1 MGYRILYKPI
11 ICLLLFLSVAGCAK
25 ELADDL
31 VPAEEDGFVRI
42 LFTSSAFTKV
52 DTDLRVPTVG
62 NEDGI
67 QSLDLYGIAWGK
79 NSSGSM
85 AIINI
90 FHAPGKNPLGEYETE
105 DWGVVKGDTILVKS
119 NLFSLNDR
127 GEKVE
132 YVNLYAIAN
141 IGRLQ
146 PAYPE
151 VFNSFDAY
159 NSQIVKNVKDYL
171 TGRPRVPI
179 PYSTEELLKDLVV
192 TVDGLSAPLEYPVMI
207 QSMNVEG
214 GAFYMQMPLERV
226 YCRIGF
232 SFLFTGNSTDKIKI
246 NTITIDRTSH
256 QGYLFQEKNE
266 PDTPPTESLVWS
278 AEKESGSGAFKNAGG
293 IAYTNGEQP
302 IGGTMLALY
311 ANKDS
316 DAPLYFRSCQYLCDN
331 EENAPSITLDI
342 TATSGDK
349 VITRKLTAPLYNSGG
364 ANSKKH
370 YGFLRNHSYQVISTI
385 STSTLQLEGVTV
397 EAHDWSELPLVD
409 FPDFK

>member
-25 ELADDL
+25 ELADDP

-67 QSLDLYGIAWGK
+67 QSLDLYGIAWGISYI
-79 NSSGSM
+79 NGGM
-85 AIINI
+85 EIINI
-90 FHAPGKNPLGEYETE
+90 FHVPGKSPLDVSGIE
-105 DWGVVKGDTILVKS
+105 DWGVVRGDTLLVKS
-119 NLFSLNDR
+119 TLFGRNDR
-127 GEKVE
+127 SDNVKF
-132 YVNLYAIAN
+132 VNLYAIAN
-141 IGRLQ
+141 INQLT
-146 PAYPE
+146 PVNE
-151 VFNSFDAY
+151 NKFTSFSAY
-159 NSQIVKNVKDYL
+159 NTQIKDAVQKYMRQRQLISHDVEAMLKNLIVQ
-171 TGRPRVPI
+171 V
-179 PYSTEELLKDLVV
+179 S
-192 TVDGLSAPLEYPVMI
+192 GLSASLEYPVMV
-207 QSMNVEG
+207 QSMQVEG
-214 GAFYMQMPLERV
+214 GASYMHMPLERV

-302 IGGTMLALY
+302 IGSTMLALY

-342 TATSGDK
+342 TVTSGDK

-364 ANSKKH
+364 TNSKKH

-385 STSTLQLEGVTV
+385 NTSTLQLEGVTV

>member
-25 ELADDL
+25 ELADDP

-67 QSLDLYGIAWGK
+67 QSLDLYGIAWGISYI
-79 NSSGSM
+79 NGGM
-85 AIINI
+85 EIINI
-90 FHAPGKNPLGEYETE
+90 FHVPGKSPLDVSGIE
-105 DWGVVKGDTILVKS
+105 DWGVVRGDTLLVKS
-119 NLFSLNDR
+119 TLFGRNDR
-127 GEKVE
+127 SDNVKF
-132 YVNLYAIAN
+132 VNLYAIAN
-141 IGRLQ
+141 INQLT
-146 PAYPE
+146 PVNE
-151 VFNSFDAY
+151 NKFTSFSAY
-159 NSQIVKNVKDYL
+159 NTQIKDAVQKYMRQRQLISHDVEAMLKNLIVQ
-171 TGRPRVPI
+171 V
-179 PYSTEELLKDLVV
+179 S
-192 TVDGLSAPLEYPVMI
+192 GLSASLEYPVMV
-207 QSMNVEG
+207 QSMQVEG
-214 GAFYMQMPLERV
+214 GASYMHMPLERV

-232 SFLFTGNSTDKIKI
+232 SFLFTGN
-246 NTITIDRTSH
+246 
-256 QGYLFQEKNE
+256 
-266 PDTPPTESLVWS
+266 SLVWS

-302 IGGTMLALY
+302 IGSTMLALY

-342 TATSGDK
+342 TVTSGDK

-364 ANSKKH
+364 TNSKKH

-385 STSTLQLEGVTV
+385 NTSTLQLEGVTV